1 MSRLSRLLGSI
12 ALEGNIRFLAAQTI
26 FSQAG
31 FGMLAVVWQPY
42 ILSTGFTVPELG
54 VVQSF
59 ISLATAAGLFLWGPL
74 SDRFGRKP
82 VMLVGH
88 LSRVAAAVAL
98 IVSGQPAFIYA
109 FALFIGFS
117 ALWYQSNPARVA
129 LLSES
134 VGNERR
140 ATAYSSLLAVNQLVN
155 MVAASAGGY
164 IAAVAGYWQIFAV
177 CIIGELVGVVII
189 VFKVRETRE
198 AVDDGE
204 PLLSPDRLRRSLLP
218 EKDLRGLYLMM
229 AVMGVSYGI
238 GYAVWYGSM
247 VAALGFSTIELG
259 VLTTTNAL
267 AWAVASIPMGKLAER
282 LGSERMIM
290 GSCAA
295 SLITTAGFILSRSF
309 PLVFLFNIVNAF
321 DPCLWVPN
329 WVSYIAGRVPAA
341 RRSTVLGKL
350 DAYNR
355 LAGIAAPTVGGLI
368 YASYGYAGP
377 FIAHFVLS
385 LIWVGLLVKAFRR
398 T

>member
-1 MSRLSRLLGSI
+1 MSRLGRFLGSI
-12 ALEGNIRFLAAQTI
+12 ALEGNIRFLAAQTL
-26 FSQAG
+26 FGQAG

-42 ILSTGFTVPELG
+42 ILSTGFTVLDLG
-54 VVQSF
+54 IVQSV
-59 ISLATAAGLFLWGPL
+59 ISLATAAGLFIWGPL
-74 SDRFGRKP
+74 SDRYGRKP

-88 LSRVAAAVAL
+88 LSRMAAALAL
-98 IVSGQPAFIYA
+98 IASGQPAFIYG

-134 VGNERR
+134 VTEARR

-177 CIIGELVGVVII
+177 CIFGELIGIIII
-189 VFKVRETRE
+189 VTKVRETRE
-198 AVDDGE
+198 VVDDGE
-204 PLLSPDRLRRSLLP
+204 ALLSPGRLRRSLLP
-218 EKDLRGLYLMM
+218 EPELRQLYLMM

-247 VAALGFSTIELG
+247 VEALGFTTIELG
-259 VLTTTNAL
+259 VLTTVSAL

-282 LGSERMIM
+282 LGSEKMIM

-295 SLITTAGFILSRSF
+295 SLATTAGLVFSRSF
-309 PLVFLFNIVNAF
+309 ALVFVFNIVSAF

-329 WVSYIAGRVPAA
+329 WVSYIARRVPAA
-341 RRSTVLGKL
+341 QRSTVLGKL

-355 LAGIAAPTVGGLI
+355 LAGIAAPTLGGLI
-368 YASYGYAGP
+368 YASYGYSGP
-377 FIAHFVLS
+377 FVAHFFLS
-385 LIWVGLLVKAFRR
+385 LVWVGLLARAFIRP
-398 T
+398 